1 LLNLYCSLITI
12 ITSTTNR
19 TKTTKYKN
27 KNWRSQALF
36 AFKLKKNLTLNITVE
51 SQKKSM
57 IVISHSW
64 EFVPKGSSHFAYNI
78 NGAKSAKKVTNLH
91 NTFNLNNNLN
101 LNAFQRHL
109 NNNNIN
115 NNNCTYTDE
124 TRSIN
129 ESITFALE
137 QTFAQH
143 EQTVGS
149 KLVPIILYFLSFSLS
164 LSTIINYDDNF

>member
-1 LLNLYCSLITI
+1 M
-12 ITSTTNR
+12 
-19 TKTTKYKN
+19 
-27 KNWRSQALF
+27 
-36 AFKLKKNLTLNITVE
+36 E

-64 EFVPKGSSHFAYNI
+64 EFIPKGSSHFTYNI
-78 NGAKSAKKVTNLH
+78 NGDKSAKKVTNLH

-109 NNNNIN
+109 NNNIN

-137 QTFAQH
+137 QTFVHH
-143 EQTVGS
+143 EQTV
-149 KLVPIILYFLSFSLS
+149 SLPGPLLFNTFPNYSPS
-164 LSTIINYDDNF
+164 LKERKMAFKTK